1 MAKLTVV
8 KTIGTVKTACDNI
21 VLGGEYLAKAWTIG
35 GQLLALAKTHAEQG
49 EIQGA
54 LVGTYITATATKE
67 HKEMRVRVDADQYD
81 ELEDGEDVRDRENKK
96 VVAYEQN
103 ALRQINKKT
112 NEAYPWAKLKSES
125 TSAKKAS
132 KTRGANKK
140 IKIEKLTKKQKAEL
154 ESNATSKPIPAPM
167 DCMIFRSS
175 HIRHDL
181 LNLRVHEINVAITIA
196 ESFDQSKLTEAD
208 LYDIAVMKA
217 IRGSL

>member
-1 MAKLTVV
+1 MAKLTAV

-35 GQLLALAKTHAEQG
+35 GQLLALAKTHTEQG

-54 LVGTYITATATKE
+54 LVGTYIEATATKE
-67 HKEMRVRVDADQYD
+67 HKEMRARVDADQYD
-81 ELEDGEDVRDRENKK
+81 EIEDGEDVRDRENKK

-112 NEAYPWAKLKSES
+112 NDAYPWTKLKSES

-140 IKIEKLTKKQKAEL
+140 IKIDKLTKRQQAEL
-154 ESNATSKPIPAPM
+154 AAPEKM
-167 DCMIFRSS
+167 PLVPSDTFIFRSG
-175 HIRHDL
+175 HVRHDF
-181 LNLRVHEINVAITIA
+181 LNLHVYQIVQAI
-196 ESFDQSKLTEAD
+196 SVSDGFDPKKLTED
-208 LYDIAVMKA
+208 DVLIIAIMKA
-217 IRGSL
+217 IKGSM

>member
-1 MAKLTVV
+1 MAKLTG

-35 GQLLALAKTHAEQG
+35 GQLLALAKTHMEQG

-67 HKEMRVRVDADQYD
+67 HKEMRARVDADQYD
-81 ELEDGEDVRDRENKK
+81 ELEDGDDVRDRESKK
-96 VVAYEQN
+96 VIAYEQN

-112 NEAYPWAKLKSES
+112 NDAYPWTKLKSES

-140 IKIEKLTKKQKAEL
+140 IKIEKLTKRQQAEL
-154 ESNATSKPIPAPM
+154 ATPEKMPTVPS
-167 DCMIFRSS
+167 DTFIFRSG
-175 HIRHDL
+175 HIRHDF
-181 LNLRVHEINVAITIA
+181 LNLHVHQIAQAIGVS
-196 ESFDQSKLTEAD
+196 EGFDPKKLTED
-208 LYDIAVMKA
+208 DMHIIAIMKA